1 MKKSLLNVFVVQIL
15 LNLFIFLYIISFPNE
30 QGIYDIP
37 KSELWPIVTA
47 LILFLLSHFVEYL
60 VIKDFLKS
68 KIVKGIVYL
77 LEFIFIDL
85 LLVYQYDSS
94 FLMISIISSLNVLVV
109 IVSILI
115 YYTWCKNKTK
125 ETNDTLLPP
134 LWFSFSSYALYW
146 LIITFIPLIGICL
159 SVFLKVLN
167 IGTRLAIFLLPSIAI
182 SIILTMFLNMGW
194 NNAVYQYETT
204 LNYKE
209 FDDRLKTFYGR
220 KLSLATIN
228 YIRIFESRYKS
239 LLNYK
244 QSEYLL
250 NNLLDMP
257 SNINEGLLLYFD
269 VKFFNAIIRG
279 EVANYNKI
287 MSLLD
292 QRLKQA
298 NVKEIPALE
307 AIKKKNTLL
316 KELLLEHKTNEEI
329 LTYFTIDKSNSYF
342 LRLQKSFV
350 LYFYYLI
357 NLDEVKANDYEN
369 IFKEAKNS
377 LPSFYEAYLNLKS
390 ETMIKEKSCGAVV
403 YKIENNQVYVLLE
416 KMKLGHISI
425 PKGHMEEGEDEVQTA
440 KREIKEETNI
450 DAEIDISFREE
461 ITYSPKPRVL
471 KKVVFFIS
479 EYKGGDLVAQEE
491 EVSSCYFVLGSDAL
505 KELTYDSDKEI
516 VKKAL
521 IHIQKKMEEE

>member
-60 VIKDFLKS
+60 VIKDFSKS

-182 SIILTMFLNMGW
+182 SIILTLN
-194 NNAVYQYETT
+194 
-204 LNYKE
+204 
-209 FDDRLKTFYGR
+209 
-220 KLSLATIN
+220 
-228 YIRIFESRYKS
+228 
-239 LLNYK
+239 
-244 QSEYLL
+244 
-250 NNLLDMP
+250 
-257 SNINEGLLLYFD
+257 SN
-269 VKFFNAIIRG
+269 KNAII
-279 EVANYNKI
+279 
-287 MSLLD
+287 
-292 QRLKQA
+292 
-298 NVKEIPALE
+298 
-307 AIKKKNTLL
+307 
-316 KELLLEHKTNEEI
+316 
-329 LTYFTIDKSNSYF
+329 
-342 LRLQKSFV
+342 
-350 LYFYYLI
+350 
-357 NLDEVKANDYEN
+357 
-369 IFKEAKNS
+369 
-377 LPSFYEAYLNLKS
+377 
-390 ETMIKEKSCGAVV
+390 
-403 YKIENNQVYVLLE
+403 
-416 KMKLGHISI
+416 
-425 PKGHMEEGEDEVQTA
+425 
-440 KREIKEETNI
+440 
-450 DAEIDISFREE
+450 
-461 ITYSPKPRVL
+461 
-471 KKVVFFIS
+471 
-479 EYKGGDLVAQEE
+479 
-491 EVSSCYFVLGSDAL
+491 
-505 KELTYDSDKEI
+505 
-516 VKKAL
+516 
-521 IHIQKKMEEE
+521 